1 MLSTRRK
8 LITGVF
14 AICLLGASGSPMA
27 DELNLCVE
35 LEQVLYPLYEV
46 PMGYEDWPRIHALE
60 SAARAIDCTFMI
72 NN

>member
-1 MLSTRRK
+1 MLSTRCK
-8 LITGVF
+8 FIIGAL
-14 AICLLGASGSPMA
+14 AIFLLDAGSSARA

-35 LEQVLYPLYEV
+35 LEQVLDPLYEV

-60 SAARAIDCTFMI
+60 NAARAIDCTFMI